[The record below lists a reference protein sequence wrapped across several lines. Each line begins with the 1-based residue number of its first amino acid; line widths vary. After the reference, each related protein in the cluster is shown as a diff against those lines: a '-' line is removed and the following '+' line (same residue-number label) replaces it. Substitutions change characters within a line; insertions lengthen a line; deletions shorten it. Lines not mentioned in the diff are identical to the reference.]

1 MELYSSNLKIEKN
14 NNSIEGFSLDYR
26 RKLLTQEEAFEIF
39 EKLKPIMDN
48 FYPEWDFIEF
58 QKTYKIL
65 FII

>member
-39 EKLKPIMDN
+39 EKLKP
-48 FYPEWDFIEF
+48 
-58 QKTYKIL
+58 
-65 FII
+65 